1 MKESLAK
8 LLELQTIDSGIDSLK
23 RSQVEFPSEISRLKA
38 KLKTAHDKVDGKRT
52 TIKDLDSHRRRLEG
66 DLEAITEDLK
76 KHQERL
82 YEVKSNREYDALQH
96 EIEALKTRLDE
107 NETGVLES
115 IEQADGLK
123 AQLKEEDALYKEL
136 EQENLERIKDLE
148 AQLGSVDENVRE
160 HEEKRAVIESQIE
173 RRALSAYARIR
184 KVLKGGVAVVK
195 VEKNSC
201 GGCFRQLAPQR
212 RVEVR
217 RQDQVI
223 RCEICGR
230 IVVWQDET

>member
-8 LLELQTIDSGIDSLK
+8 LLELQTIDSGIDALK
-23 RSQVEFPSEISRLKA
+23 RSQVDFPSEIGRLKT
-38 KLKTAHDKVDGKRT
+38 KLQAAQDKVEGKRS

-66 DLEAITEDLK
+66 DLEVISEDLK

-96 EIEALKTRLDE
+96 EIEALKTRSDE
-107 NETGVLES
+107 SETGALES
-115 IEQADGLK
+115 LEQADALK
-123 AQLKEEDALYKEL
+123 AQLEEEDALFKEL

-148 AQLGSVDENVRE
+148 AQLGSVDDNVQER
-160 HEEKRAVIESQIE
+160 EEKRAVIESQIE

-195 VEKNSC
+195 VEKNAC
-201 GGCFRQLAPQR
+201 GGCFRELAPQR

-230 IVVWQDET
+230 IVVWQDEA